1 MAKLRVDKIA
11 APIVK
16 DEFTGSVF
24 FDGNGDHL
32 DVPLSSDFNFGA
44 GDFTIEAW
52 VYIHTAKDAGVFGT
66 NKSSGSFAG
75 YELDVF
81 TNGSIRFYSGN
92 GSTYNY
98 TSLGASTAA
107 GSVPVQTWTHIVA
120 SRQESTLRL
129 FVNGV
134 LSGSN
139 TSFTHTIA
147 DSPTAPDIGSDG
159 ISTGSTYHHHGY
171 ISNLRVC
178 KGHAVYTGNFTVPT
192 RELEVHTKPPKGVV
206 FPAADNV
213 TVLLACQDANNP
225 LTDSSG
231 RHTITGAGHLSGD
244 FGKNIVTNGD
254 FTDGTT
260 GWTGLSGA
268 TLSVENGKLKIT
280 EATGAADGYAVNG
293 TAITTVVGV
302 TYKIEWTF
310 TEGTNTSFQ
319 VRFGNS
325 GDQTQEY
332 QSNSAAGGTFN
343 DGGTYS
349 FYFIATGTQLNL
361 SFIVNQASTYG
372 YVSNVSV
379 VAVAPISEA
388 NPGLFRK
395 TNITSTITETT
406 GSVYF
411 DGTGDYL
418 EVKENGNDF
427 DFDGD
432 TTIETWI
439 YFNTVPTNSWV
450 DFLGS
455 SNNSAY
461 LGSGKSGWIAA
472 YYTLNVTGLQFRLSY
487 QNSNSWT
494 FELGWNF
501 TATAGNWYHVAYTRE
516 NGTIYCYVNGV
527 KLARSTTSGTEAAS
541 IVTSEGFLRIGGGH
555 GSTAKLLDG
564 YISNV
569 RICKGHAVYKKRFS
583 LPTRELEVH
592 GGPDDDR
599 TVLLACYDAEN
610 IFADKTERHGIAA
623 YGDRK
628 SSVSPAAG
636 DSPTGSVVSPGLIRQ
651 VDPNAGPTFQGG
663 AGFVS
668 QNWLTLPKGTTVDR
682 DRAGGRGL
690 FSGGYVPGNFLNT
703 IEYIQISTRGNS
715 KYFGDLI
722 SAVQIGE
729 GGKASNHIKGLTGGG
744 NGSPGLNKI
753 EYVFISSTGNGVDF
767 GLLTQNRRSL
777 GGAGS
782 NTRAVFVGGTTGSMT
797 NRIDYVTIATLGNAE
812 QFGDLTVAR
821 RNVASNASPTRG
833 VFAGGNPGP
842 DPYVDDTMDFITM
855 ASLGDAKD
863 FGNLS
868 VAQREQASA
877 GNSTRGLIGGAY
889 AVPGGPVLN
898 TIQYISL
905 ASLGDAKDFGDMTVG
920 GSGRAAVSNG
930 VSCVF
935 GGGSTPAYTNT
946 MDYVTIASTGNA
958 MDFGDLNYKPFL
970 YSGQQ
975 ISDSHGGIA

>member
-1 MAKLRVDKIA
+1 MSKLRVDKIA
-11 APIVK
+11 APIVQ
-16 DEFTGSVF
+16 DEFTGSVYF
-24 FDGNGDHL
+24 NGDGDYL
-32 DVPLSSDFNFGA
+32 RVNGGTTESVTTD
-44 GDFTIEAW
+44 DFTIEGWIYKDNKGANAYFFDCRPSPA
-52 VYIHTAKDAGVFGT
+52 VTTGNPLIYI
-66 NKSSGSFAG
+66 
-75 YELDVF
+75 
-81 TNGSIRFYSGN
+81 
-92 GSTYNY
+92 
-98 TSLGASTAA
+98 
-107 GSVPVQTWTHIVA
+107 
-120 SRQESTLRL
+120 
-129 FVNGV
+129 
-134 LSGSN
+134 
-139 TSFTHTIA
+139 
-147 DSPTAPDIGSDG
+147 
-159 ISTGSTYHHHGY
+159 TGSTLVFYRTAIHIQTTIELDKWIHIALTRQNCVYKLWMDGVLQGTYSDTTSVDLITSSSPVLGTRSSLDNTYSLRGY
-171 ISNLRVC
+171 ISNFRIC
-178 KGHAVYTGNFTVPT
+178 KGHAVYTSNFTPPT
-192 RELEVHTKPPKGVV
+192 RELKVHTKPPKGVIL
-206 FPAADNV
+206 PEADNI

-225 LTDSSG
+225 LTEATG
-231 RHTITGAGHLSGD
+231 RHTITGARNLGGVPGQEL
-244 FGKNIVTNGD
+244 VTNGNFASNSD
-254 FTDGTT
+254 WADYQSPTTSELSTEKSYDETNNWKIVADAAIDGITQTFSTSSVTKVKYLLTGYFYSTT
-260 GWTGLSGA
+260 GEARIRWRNGADSAWLWDQNVGDGRANVWQRFEVTVEESNGGSSMGLR
-268 TLSVENGKLKIT
+268 L
-280 EATGAADGYAVNG
+280 
-293 TAITTVVGV
+293 TA
-302 TYKIEWTF
+302 
-310 TEGTNTSFQ
+310 N
-319 VRFGNS
+319 
-325 GDQTQEY
+325 
-332 QSNSAAGGTFN
+332 AAGT
-343 DGGTYS
+343 
-349 FYFIATGTQLNL
+349 FYFDNISVTSIAPTN
-361 SFIVNQASTYG
+361 
-372 YVSNVSV
+372 
-379 VAVAPISEA
+379 EA
-388 NPGLFRK
+388 NPGLLRR
-395 TNITSTITETT
+395 TNVTSTISETT
-406 GSVYF
+406 GSVFF
-411 DGTGDYL
+411 DGSVDYL
-418 EVKENGNDF
+418 DVEENGNDF
-427 DFDGD
+427 DFPEDF
-432 TTIETWI
+432 TIETWI
-439 YFNTVPTNSWV
+439 NFDTVNSNNWH

-455 SNNSAY
+455 GNNSAY
-461 LGSGKSGWIAA
+461 LGSSKSGWIAS

-487 QNSNSWT
+487 QNNSAWE

-501 TATAGNWYHVAYTRE
+501 TATAGRWYHLVYTRH
-516 NGTIYCYVNGV
+516 NGLIKCYVNGIA
-527 KLARSTTSGTEAAS
+527 LARSTTSGTVGEGTP
-541 IVTSEGFLRIGGGH
+541 IVTSEGFLRIGGGYGTTQRRLH
-555 GSTAKLLDG
+555 GYL
-564 YISNV
+564 SNL
-569 RICKGHAVYKKRFS
+569 RICKGHAVYKSDFI
-583 LPTRELEVH
+583 PPGRELEVH
-592 GGPDDDR
+592 GGPDNDR